1 MNRSSLL
8 AVPML
13 AALLGFF
20 PLGCNRTATRGPTA
34 AGPAT
39 AEAQIVVAL
48 IGSKPVTMGEIDQLA
63 AKELYEAREKAL
75 ENLITDRVIGQAA
88 GTQKAEDFLRKLV
101 ETRVPLVSEA
111 EAKKFFEDNKERLGQ
126 LGQKPFEEVRDI
138 VIQGVTGEKRREAV
152 GSIIAELKEKA
163 GVQVLL
169 RAPRIAVAAT
179 GPAKG
184 PATAKVTIVE
194 FSDFQ
199 CPYCSK
205 GKKVIDEVVKMYG
218 DKVRVVFRD
227 FPLDFHD
234 KAQKAAEAG
243 LCANDQNK
251 FWEMHDWMFD
261 NQQTLDVDTLKAAAR
276 KLGLDGAK
284 FDQCLTSNQHE
295 ADVKA
300 NMNDGRKA
308 GVSGTPA
315 FFVNG
320 VMLSGAQ
327 PIERFK
333 SEIDRALKD

>member
-1 MNRSSLL
+1 MNRSVLF

-13 AALLGFF
+13 AALLGFSS
-20 PLGCNRTATRGPTA
+20 LGCNRTATRGPS
-34 AGPAT
+34 AGEPT
-39 AEAQIVVAL
+39 TVEGTIVVAMV
-48 IGSKPVTMGEIDQLA
+48 GKKPITMGEIDQLA

-75 ENLITDRVIGQAA
+75 DNLITDRVLGQAA
-88 GTQKAEDFLRKLV
+88 AGQSVEDFLRKLV
-101 ETRVPLVSEA
+101 EARVPLVSEA
-111 EAKKFFEDNKERLGQ
+111 EAKKFFEDNKERLGP

-152 GSIIAELKEKA
+152 GTVIAELKEKA

-169 RAPRIAVAAT
+169 RPPRISVAAT

-199 CPYCSK
+199 CPFCSK
-205 GKKVIDEVVKMYG
+205 GKKVIDEVVKLYG

-243 LCANDQNK
+243 LCANDQGK

-295 ADVKA
+295 ADVKR
-300 NMNDGRKA
+300 NMADGRKA

-315 FFVNG
+315 FFING
-320 VMLSGAQ
+320 VMLSGAL

>member
-234 KAQKAAEAG
+234 TAQKAAEAG